1 MGGRDRN
8 GWHQGRVSET
18 MSRAGEGASSQL
30 AAFAR
35 RFGRLTPSAIE
46 RRFAWRAALDTWAV
60 AVAALDDPVVAIARR
75 HLDEVAGHGAAH
87 IWGDGTRLPVEEA
100 AWFNA
105 LAAHVFD
112 YDDVLTPMRAHVSAT
127 LVPALQALAC
137 AQPTLSHR
145 YPQAW
150 LAGYEVMAAMAPVLA
165 LDHYSRGWH
174 STSALGV
181 IGVTLGCAVLLDL
194 DEAQTIHALGLAV
207 AQAAGTREN
216 FGAMAKSFQAGIC
229 AAAAVRSVRLAAL
242 GFTSAPG
249 AIDGPYGFT
258 RLYAAGEDLAPALA
272 RLGERPLAIERVGID
287 LKKYPCCYAIHRALD
302 ALLALRVDDG
312 FAVGEVER
320 IEVLTSAR
328 GREALIGG
336 EPLDSLQGKFSLP
349 YTLALG
355 LIDGRVDLESY
366 RPQAF
371 GRAEVMALMR
381 IISLTEAEGPVLP
394 RWSEVTVYL
403 RDGRRLARRVQVA
416 HGDAPDPLTD
426 EELRRKAA
434 DCLAFAGAEHDG
446 ASVVERLLPAA
457 EVPVP
462 VPATEQ
468 ARIGLLSRGLRRLA

>member
-1 MGGRDRN
+1 
-8 GWHQGRVSET
+8 
-18 MSRAGEGASSQL
+18 MSAPLTEAGLPASHQL

-35 RFGRLTPSAIE
+35 RFGGQPLGAGE

-60 AVAALDDPVVAIARR
+60 AIAALDDPVLAIARR
-75 HLDEVAGHGAAH
+75 HLAEVAGAGAACA
-87 IWGDGTRLPVEEA
+87 WGDATRLPVEQA

-127 LVPALQALAC
+127 LVPALHALAC
-137 AQPTLSHR
+137 AEPTSASR

-150 LAGYEVMAAMAPVLA
+150 VAGYEVMAAMAPVLA
-165 LDHYSRGWH
+165 LDHYTRGWH

-194 DEAQTIHALGLAV
+194 DEAQTVHALGLAV

-242 GFTSAPG
+242 GFTAAPE
-249 AIDGPYGFT
+249 AIDGRYGFT
-258 RLYAAGEDLAPALA
+258 RLYAAGEDLRPALEP
-272 RLGERPLAIERVGID
+272 LGERPLAIERIGID

-302 ALLALRVDDG
+302 ALLLLRAEHG
-312 FAVGEVER
+312 FAAAQVER

-328 GREALIGG
+328 GREALIAG
-336 EPLDSLQGKFSLP
+336 EPADSLQGKFSLP
-349 YTLALG
+349 YTLAMA
-355 LIDGRVDLESY
+355 LIDGRLNLDSY
-366 RPQAF
+366 RPEAF
-371 GRAEVMALMR
+371 GRPEVMTLMR
-381 IISLTEAEGPVLP
+381 AITLTEAQGPVLP
-394 RWSEVTVYL
+394 RWSELKVHLT
-403 RDGRRLARRVQVA
+403 DGRSLVRRVQVA

-434 DCLAFAGAEHDG
+434 ECLAFSGCDA
-446 ASVVERLLPAA
+446 ASRSIIEQLLPDTEPDEA
-457 EVPVP
+457 
-462 VPATEQ
+462 VPATER
-468 ARIGLLSRGLRRLA
+468 ARIELLSSALSRCR